1 MIPELA
7 HLALVVALGAAIVQ
21 ATLPLVGA
29 ARGDAALMGL
39 GKSAALAQFLLI
51 TLAFGALIHL
61 YLVSDFSV
69 LNVAQNSHALKPLIY
84 KISGTWGNHEGS
96 LLLWVWVLALF
107 GAALAAFGDNIP
119 EPFRARVLAVQ
130 AMIGVA
136 FLAFMI
142 FTSNPFER
150 LTPAPLEG
158 SGLNPILQ
166 DPGLAFHPPLLYI
179 GYVGYSMTF
188 AFAVAA
194 LIEGRVD
201 PSWARWMR
209 PWCLIA
215 WATLTLGI
223 SLGSYWAYYELGWG
237 GWWFWDPVENAS
249 FMPWLVGTALLHS
262 LIVVEKRDS
271 LKSWTILLAILT
283 FGFSLLGTFLVRSGV
298 LTSVHAFATDPSRGV
313 FILAILVVALVGPLT
328 LYALRAPAMRPGGVF
343 QPLSREGALVAN
355 NLLLATA
362 TATVLLGT
370 LYPMFLE
377 AVAGEKIS
385 VGPPYFNAT
394 FLPLMVPLLLLVPV
408 GTLLAWK
415 RGDLRRVVRS
425 MGVAAV
431 VGVALA
437 ALAAWTDPR
446 TTLITALGFFIAGWL
461 IAGALVDLAQRAG
474 VGKRDVGQV
483 LQRLKGLPRAAF
495 ATALAHI
502 GLGVTVIGIVGTSAW
517 QDEITASMSPGDS
530 RELAGYEITLTG
542 VEQER
547 GSNFIATKAF
557 FDVTRD
563 GRRLS
568 VLDSEKRRFIVER
581 QVTTE
586 AGIDRGFMRDV
597 YVVLGERGDQ
607 GEWTVRLYHN
617 PLVFWIWGGTL
628 LMAIGA
634 AVSLS
639 DRRYRVGA
647 PQPSAKPKASAGA
660 AAQPQIGS

>member
-1 MIPELA
+1 
-7 HLALVVALGAAIVQ
+7 
-21 ATLPLVGA
+21 
-29 ARGDAALMGL
+29 
-39 GKSAALAQFLLI
+39 
-51 TLAFGALIHL
+51 
-61 YLVSDFSV
+61 
-69 LNVAQNSHALKPLIY
+69 
-84 KISGTWGNHEGS
+84 
-96 LLLWVWVLALF
+96 VLALF
-107 GAALAAFGDNIP
+107 GAALAAFGDNMP
-119 EPFRARVLAVQ
+119 APFRARVLAVQ
-130 AMIGVA
+130 AMIGAA
-136 FLAFMI
+136 FLAFML

-150 LTPAPLEG
+150 LVPAPLEG

-166 DPGLAFHPPLLYI
+166 DPGLAFHPPMLYV
-179 GYVGYSMTF
+179 GYVGFSMTF

-209 PWCLIA
+209 PWCLVA
-215 WATLTLGI
+215 WASLTLGI
-223 SLGSYWAYYELGWG
+223 ALGSYWAYYELGWG

-313 FILAILVVALVGPLT
+313 FILAILVVSLAGPLT

-343 QPLSREGALVAN
+343 QPISRESALVVN

-377 AVAGEKIS
+377 ALAGEKIS

-394 FLPLMVPLLLLVPV
+394 FLPLMVPLLLAVPI

-415 RGDLRRVVRS
+415 RGDLTRALKS
-425 MGVAAV
+425 LSVAAA

-446 TTLITALGFFIAGWL
+446 TTVVTALGFFIAGWL
-461 IAGALVDLAQRAG
+461 VTGALVDLAQRAG
-474 VGKRDVGQV
+474 VGKRGAGQV
-483 LQRLKGLPRAAF
+483 WQRLRGLPRSAF
-495 ATALAHI
+495 ATTLAHI
-502 GLGVTVIGIVGTSAW
+502 GLGVTVIGITATSAW
-517 QDEITASMSPGDS
+517 QDELITAMEPGES
-530 RELAGYEITLTG
+530 RELAGYEVTLAG
-542 VEQER
+542 VERER
-547 GSNFIATKAF
+547 GGNYVTTKAIF
-557 FDVTRD
+557 EVSRD
-563 GRRLS
+563 GRPVS
-568 VLDSEKRRFIVER
+568 VLDSEKRQFLVER
-581 QVTTE
+581 QTTTE
-586 AGIDRGFMRDV
+586 AGIDSGFLRDL
-597 YVVLGERGDQ
+597 YVVLGERAETG
-607 GEWTVRLYHN
+607 GWTVRLYHN

-628 LMAIGA
+628 LMTAGA

-647 PQPSAKPKASAGA
+647 PQPSAKPHTAPGHP
-660 AAQPQIGS
+660 QPQVGS

>member
-1 MIPELA
+1 VIPELA
-7 HLALVVALGAAIVQ
+7 HLALLLALGAALVQ
-21 ATLPLVGA
+21 ASLPLVGA

-39 GKSAALAQFLLI
+39 ARSAALAQFVLI
-51 TLAFGALIHL
+51 TLAFAALIHL
-61 YLVSDFSV
+61 YVVSDFSV
-69 LNVAQNSHALKPLIY
+69 LNVAQNSHALKPLLY
-84 KISGTWGNHEGS
+84 KVSGTWGNHEGS

-107 GAALAAFGDNIP
+107 GAALAAFGDNMP
-119 EPFRARVLAVQ
+119 APFRARVLAVQ
-130 AMIGVA
+130 AMIGAA
-136 FLAFMI
+136 FLAFML

-150 LTPAPLEG
+150 LVPAPLEG

-166 DPGLAFHPPLLYI
+166 DPGLAFHPPMLYV
-179 GYVGYSMTF
+179 GYVGFSMTF

-209 PWCLIA
+209 PWCLVA
-215 WATLTLGI
+215 WASLTLGI
-223 SLGSYWAYYELGWG
+223 ALGSYWAYYELGWG

-313 FILAILVVALVGPLT
+313 FILAILVVSLAGPLT

-343 QPLSREGALVAN
+343 QPISRESALVVN

-377 AVAGEKIS
+377 ALAGEKIS

-394 FLPLMVPLLLLVPV
+394 FLPLMVPLLLAVPI

-415 RGDLRRVVRS
+415 RGDLTRALKS
-425 MGVAAV
+425 LSVAAA

-446 TTLITALGFFIAGWL
+446 TTVVTALGFFIAGWL
-461 IAGALVDLAQRAG
+461 VTGALVDLAQRAG
-474 VGKRDVGQV
+474 VGKRGAGQV
-483 LQRLKGLPRAAF
+483 WQRLRGLPRSAF
-495 ATALAHI
+495 ATTLAHI
-502 GLGVTVIGIVGTSAW
+502 GLGVTVIGITATSAW
-517 QDEITASMSPGDS
+517 QDELITAMEPGES
-530 RELAGYEITLTG
+530 RELAGYEVTLAG
-542 VEQER
+542 VERER
-547 GSNFIATKAF
+547 GGNYVTTKAIF
-557 FDVTRD
+557 EVSRD
-563 GRRLS
+563 GRPVS
-568 VLDSEKRRFIVER
+568 VLDSEKRQFLVER
-581 QVTTE
+581 QTTTE
-586 AGIDRGFMRDV
+586 AGIDSGFLRDL
-597 YVVLGERGDQ
+597 YVVLGERAETG
-607 GEWTVRLYHN
+607 GWTVRLYHN

-628 LMAIGA
+628 LMTAGA

-647 PQPSAKPKASAGA
+647 PQPSAKPQA
-660 AAQPQIGS
+660 APGHPQPQVGS

>member
-7 HLALVVALGAAIVQ
+7 HLALVLALAVALVQ
-21 ATLPLVGA
+21 ASLPLAGA
-29 ARGDAALMGL
+29 ARQDAALMGL
-39 GKSAALAQFLLI
+39 AGSAALAQFLLI
-51 TLAFGALIHL
+51 SLAFGALIHL
-61 YLVSDFSV
+61 YIVSDFSV

-84 KISGTWGNHEGS
+84 KISGSWGNHEGS

-107 GAALAAFGDNIP
+107 GAALAAFGNHMP
-119 EPFRARVLAVQ
+119 APFRARVLAVQ
-130 AMIGVA
+130 AMVGVA
-136 FLAFMI
+136 FLAFML
-142 FTSNPFER
+142 FTSNPFAR
-150 LTPAPLEG
+150 LSPAPLEG
-158 SGLNPILQ
+158 SGLNPVLQ
-166 DPGLAFHPPLLYI
+166 DPGLALHPPMLYI

-209 PWCLIA
+209 PWCLVA
-215 WATLTLGI
+215 WASLTLGI
-223 SLGSYWAYYELGWG
+223 ALGSYWAYYELGWG

-271 LKSWTILLAILT
+271 LKSWTILLAILA

-313 FILAILVVALVGPLT
+313 FILAILLVALGGPLA
-328 LYALRAPAMRPGGVF
+328 LYAWRAPTLRPGGVF
-343 QPLSREGALVAN
+343 QPISRESALIMN

-377 AVAGEKIS
+377 ALADEKIS

-394 FLPLMVPLLLLVPV
+394 FLPLMIPLLLVVPI

-415 RGDLRRVVRS
+415 RGDLKRALKSLV
-425 MGVAAV
+425 
-431 VGVALA
+431 LA
-437 ALAAWTDPR
+437 ALAAVVLAGVAAWSDPR
-446 TTLITALGFFIAGWL
+446 TTAVTALGFALAGWL
-461 IAGALVDLAQRAG
+461 VAGARIDLAQRAG
-474 VGKRDVGQV
+474 LGRRG
-483 LQRLKGLPRAAF
+483 LRATWQRLSGLPRSAF
-495 ATALAHI
+495 ATTLAHV
-502 GLGVTVIGIVGTSAW
+502 GLGVTVVGITATSAW
-517 QDEITASMSPGDS
+517 QSEVIATMREGES
-530 RELAGYEITLTG
+530 RELAGYEVTLDRVTR
-542 VEQER
+542 ER
-547 GSNFIATKAF
+547 GTNFVATIAY

-563 GRRLS
+563 GQPVS
-568 VLDSEKRRFIVER
+568 TLDSEKRQFIVER
-581 QVTTE
+581 QATTE
-586 AGIDRGFMRDV
+586 AGIDSGFLRDV
-597 YVVLGERGDQ
+597 YVVLGEQAAG
-607 GEWTVRLYHN
+607 GGWTVRLYHN

-628 LMAIGA
+628 LMATGA

-647 PQPSAKPKASAGA
+647 PRPSAQPKARPSPVG
-660 AAQPQIGS
+660 GS